1 MSLPG
6 NFGNAFD
13 LSALKNPVAETEI
26 YGIDVNQNNL
36 VAEFLPASHQLPV
49 IIVCWSAKSKASLEA
64 MKGLGQLFDEVAG
77 LGTDAP
83 WLLGNLNVDK
93 EVAVVKALQ
102 IPTVP
107 FAIALIDEQLVPL
120 FETLPTP
127 EQLRLVVDRVVALA
141 AERGVG
147 RGAPAGQ
154 GDTEEMAV
162 EPEEVL
168 EPEEEAALNALESSD
183 YEGAKRA
190 YEQWLNRSPGNTVAQ
205 LGLAQVSL
213 LARIDGID
221 HAAVLAAASA
231 EPTKVAVVAQAA
243 DIEIAQGNYD
253 GAFARLINTVKLT
266 NGDDRKAARE
276 HLVMLFSLV
285 DPSDPV
291 LAKARQQLASALF

>member
-6 NFGNAFD
+6 NLGGAFD
-13 LSALKNPVAETEI
+13 LSALKNPVSETQI

-36 VAEFLPASHQLPV
+36 IAEFLPASHQLPV
-49 IIVCWSAKSKASLEA
+49 IIVCWSAKSKSSLEA
-64 MKGLGQLFDEVAG
+64 MKGLGELFDEVAG
-77 LGTDAP
+77 LGTEAP
-83 WLLGNLNVDK
+83 WLLGNLNTDK
-93 EVAVVKALQ
+93 ELAVVKALQ

-147 RGAPAGQ
+147 RGLPA
-154 GDTEEMAV
+154 EEAV
-162 EPEEVL
+162 SQDEPEEEEL
-168 EPEEEAALNALESSD
+168 EPEEIAALEALESSD
-183 YEGAKRA
+183 YQAAKVA
-190 YEQWLNRSPGNTVAQ
+190 YEQWLNRAPGNTVAQ

-213 LARIDGID
+213 LARIDGLD
-221 HAAVLAAASA
+221 HAALIAQANA
-231 EPTKVAVVAQAA
+231 EPTNVVLASQAA
-243 DIEIAQGNYD
+243 DIEVAQGNYG

-266 NGDDRKAARE
+266 SADDRKNARE

-285 DPSDPV
+285 DPSDPL